1 MLKKIKLLLI
11 SLVGMFFL
19 TGCGVDN
26 IKVNN
31 PLNENEIISYVQ
43 KQIYSETSDNVIVKI
58 ISKEDLEVC
67 TDWFGGCVNY
77 QKVDNGYSY
86 TLEITNKD
94 NTNIIAT
101 GTYNDGY
108 IIYDDEYTDGKSI
121 KEIYFESDY
130 KEQKGLNLIKNE
142 FTNTLNEK
150 FDKYYLY
157 KDVSNDEGY
166 DIFINS
172 SNYSEINSLLS
183 SFNDIIIKYRDYV
196 YTCYSV
202 YIYKDENVFNSTNFE
217 LYNNGTEDY
226 DGQSYGKDMIEQYTG
241 KEVTR
246 IGYSNGFNYDL
257 FMSNGASAAE
267 TYDEYVDYNTFDY
280 LVFWYDAEPNSFVGA
295 NSPQLQI
302 FGVK

>member
-1 MLKKIKLLLI
+1 MLKKIKWLLI

-130 KEQKGLNLIKNE
+130 KEQKGLNLIKTE

-196 YTCYSV
+196 YTSYSV

-246 IGYSNGFNYDL
+246 IGYSIGFNYDL

-267 TYDEYVDYNTFDY
+267 TYDEYVDYNTFDF
-280 LVFWYDAEPNSFVGA
+280 LVFWNDAEPNSFVGA
-295 NSPQLQI
+295 NCSLLHI